1 MPDRSHRPA
10 ERSESSERL
19 GCSMADGAVG
29 AEFDRFFFADDV
41 EPETLVSDSRPPADS
56 LAADSEQCWRIKAG
70 LASGPPPRSL
80 KRRRRLL
87 PEAPVMPGSGLW
99 VDPLDGSIRKY
110 STTRR
115 DATGPSPS
123 SGGFVIH
130 GY

>member
-1 MPDRSHRPA
+1 
-10 ERSESSERL
+10 
-19 GCSMADGAVG
+19 MADGAVG

-56 LAADSEQCWRIKAG
+56 LERIKAG